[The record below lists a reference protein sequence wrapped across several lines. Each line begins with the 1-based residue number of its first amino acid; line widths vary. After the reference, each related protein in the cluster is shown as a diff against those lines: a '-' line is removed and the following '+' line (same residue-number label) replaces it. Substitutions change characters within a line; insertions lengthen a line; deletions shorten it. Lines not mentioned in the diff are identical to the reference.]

1 MSTVHT
7 TVFGLYASA
16 EAAQE
21 AFDHLLSSGFPRAEI
36 SILVPDNETTRLFA
50 QENQTLTT
58 EAATGLS
65 TGGLVGGGLG
75 LLAGLGEL
83 AVPGIGPLMA
93 AGPITATLV
102 GAAVGGTLGGLV
114 GALIGVGIPEFEA
127 KLYEE
132 AVKEGG
138 ILLSIHCDEPDK
150 VLIAEK
156 ALENTGAGQVASTC
170 EEISDESLTPAPVVP
185 HPQIHDPNAFLGIAL

>member
-21 AFDHLLSSGFPRAEI
+21 AFDHLLSSGFPRSEI
-36 SILVPDNETTRLFA
+36 SILVPDNETTRLFS
-50 QENQTLTT
+50 QENQAIST
-58 EAATGLS
+58 EAATGV

-138 ILLSIHCDEPDK
+138 ILLSIHCDEADK
-150 VLIAEK
+150 VLAAEK
-156 ALENTGAGQVASTC
+156 ALESTGAGQVASTC
-170 EEISDESLTPAPVVP
+170 EEISDESLTSASVLP
-185 HPQIHDPNAFLGIAL
+185 HPQINDHSAIPGIAL

>member
-1 MSTVHT
+1 MPSVHT

-16 EAAQE
+16 EAAQD
-21 AFDHLLSSGFPRAEI
+21 AFDHLLAGGFHRSEI
-36 SILVPDNETTRLFA
+36 SILVPDNETTRLFS
-50 QENQTLTT
+50 QEKPPPGT
-58 EAATGLS
+58 AASGVS

-93 AGPITATLV
+93 AGPITATLI

-114 GALIGVGIPEFEA
+114 GALIGIGIPEYEA
-127 KLYEE
+127 KMYEE

-138 ILLSIHCDEPDK
+138 ILLSIHCDSADK
-150 VLIAEK
+150 ISAVES
-156 ALENTGAGQVASTC
+156 ALESTGAGQVASTC
-170 EEISDESLTPAPVVP
+170 EEISDESLSSPSVLTPRE
-185 HPQIHDPNAFLGIAL
+185 IHIHNSIAEIAL

>member
-1 MSTVHT
+1 MSSVHT
-7 TVFGLYASA
+7 SVFGLYATA

-21 AFDHLLSSGFPRAEI
+21 AFDHLLSSGFPRTEI
-36 SILVPDNETTRLFA
+36 SILVPDNENTRLFS
-50 QENQTLTT
+50 QKNQSIAT
-58 EAATGLS
+58 EVTATGAS

-83 AVPGIGPLMA
+83 AVPGIGALMA

-114 GALIGVGIPEFEA
+114 GALIGIGIPEYEA
-127 KLYEE
+127 RMYEG

-138 ILLSIHCDEPDK
+138 ILLSIHCESSEK
-150 VLIAEK
+150 VTAAED
-156 ALENTGAGQVASTC
+156 ALQSTGAGQVASTC
-170 EEISDESLTPAPVVP
+170 EEISDESLLQAPGLP
-185 HPQIHDPNAFLGIAL
+185 PPERDPLSFPGITV